1 VSGGIAK
8 DTDPDPTMFEHIA
21 VALDLSPASDS
32 MLRCLP
38 RLREVGAHTL
48 TLIHVAEVDYPVFG
62 AIADIDR
69 HRERLATAARTLEAD
84 GFAVNLVAIA
94 GNPAVEI
101 LNAAREHGASAVMI
115 GSRSH
120 SRVREAFVGSVA
132 TEVVRRAKL
141 PVLVQRIE
149 PETDDAP
156 PEVRCFNRETEVLF
170 PTDFFDTAERALPLV
185 ESLAREGLRSFIL
198 LHVASDGDADA
209 AVARDRLDALAE
221 RLQAAG
227 AGAMRVEVTG
237 GSPADEILRLAG
249 SRPEVLTVMGTH
261 GRGRAASAV
270 LGSVS
275 REIVRKAAGSVL
287 LAPPRE

>member
-1 VSGGIAK
+1 ML
-8 DTDPDPTMFEHIA
+8 DHIA
-21 VALDLSPASDS
+21 VALDLSPAADS

-38 RLREVGAHTL
+38 RLREVGARTL
-48 TLIHVAEVDYPVFG
+48 TLIHVAEIDYPVFG
-62 AIADIDR
+62 AVSELER
-69 HRERLATAARTLEAD
+69 HRARLAAAANSLETE
-84 GFAVNLVAIA
+84 GFAVKVVATA
-94 GNPAVEI
+94 GKPAVEI
-101 LNAAREHGASAVMI
+101 LNAAREHGAGLVLV

-132 TEVVRRAKL
+132 MEVVRRSTL
-141 PVLVQRIE
+141 PVLVQRIDPEDGDE
-149 PETDDAP
+149 PPAAC
-156 PEVRCFNRETEVLF
+156 CFNRETEVLF

-227 AGAMRVEVTG
+227 AGAVRVEVTG

-275 REIVRKAAGSVL
+275 REIVRRAAGSVL